1 MSLAATLS
9 GFLALA
15 SPARADG
22 VDSGDEAQFV
32 GLINQVRA
40 SVGARPLSVDSR
52 LTSIARSWSA
62 NMVTTGLHHNP
73 NFASEAPAGWT
84 MLGENVGYG
93 PSVSQLETS
102 FQNSPHHYANM
113 VEPAYTTIG
122 VGVVIAGGTLW
133 VTEDFMAAGAPA
145 PSAPVRAAPTT
156 SPTTRAPAPRAAPAP
171 TTTIPAPVAAPAPAA
186 ASPPPPA
193 PEPPVRLQAV
203 LQELEALDRV

>member
-1 MSLAATLS
+1 MAAGLPKPGWRPWKRAPPHFRGAQMRRSRLPVIVMSLAATLS
-9 GFLALA
+9 GFLAFA

-40 SVGARPLSVDSR
+40 SVGAPPLSVDSR
-52 LTSIARSWSA
+52 PTSIARSWSA

-73 NFASEAPAGWT
+73 NFASQAPAGWT

-93 PSVSQLETS
+93 PSVSQLETA

-133 VTEDFMAAGAPA
+133 VTEDFMAARAARP
-145 PSAPVRAAPTT
+145 PPPLPAAPT
-156 SPTTRAPAPRAAPAP
+156 PRRTTPA
-171 TTTIPAPVAAPAPAA
+171 
-186 ASPPPPA
+186 
-193 PEPPVRLQAV
+193 
-203 LQELEALDRV
+203 